1 MVMNYIYIHYG
12 NEDCHKHDST
22 PLSLI
27 KRHYIKPH
35 YPLLKPNKVKRY
47 PFRSIPF
54 HTTHM
59 TLSIGEFRNFRSPCF
74 APLLRQ
80 RPFWQPSP
88 MEHADIMGMYTPEV
102 LSWEV
107 WTSISYKH
115 NHNMLIYNIYIC
127 VNIYIHVITCGHM
140 CHSQNMI
147 LGLWSSIWYWGHC
160 NGCMNLY

>member
-1 MVMNYIYIHYG
+1 
-12 NEDCHKHDST
+12 
-22 PLSLI
+22 
-27 KRHYIKPH
+27 
-35 YPLLKPNKVKRY
+35 
-47 PFRSIPF
+47 
-54 HTTHM
+54 M

-115 NHNMLIYNIYIC
+115 NHNMLIYNIYI
-127 VNIYIHVITCGHM
+127 YAWTYTYMWLHVVICAIVKT
-140 CHSQNMI
+140 
-147 LGLWSSIWYWGHC
+147 WYWGYGHPSDIGVIVMGVWTFTSGLKIDTFEGNDPC
-160 NGCMNLY
+160 ANHGTFDAADVKDRPTDKFCRHVW